1 MRFLALA
8 LAIFSAGAAHAEEI
22 LTISSDK
29 AEYIVGEV
37 PELQASVVTRPLSP
51 DFEFDVV
58 GELNEQPLSV
68 ERVSDFEFT
77 SSAPGLAAGSYT
89 WEATLVIQD
98 KRYARD
104 LKASITY
111 FEGQIDTI
119 EDQLATETDPDL
131 IAALEAEKARY
142 ESLQAAAE
150 AELVAIRTV
159 VKTAQIEFTVQTV
172 Q

>member
-8 LAIFSAGAAHAEEI
+8 LAIFTASAAYADEI

-29 AEYIVGEV
+29 AEYLVGEV

-58 GELNEQPLSV
+58 GELNEQPLPV
-68 ERVSDFEFT
+68 ERVSDFEF
-77 SSAPGLAAGSYT
+77 SSTAPGLSAGSYT
-89 WEATLVIQD
+89 WDVTLVIQD

-111 FEGQIDTI
+111 FDGQIDTI
-119 EDQLATETDPDL
+119 EDQLLTETDPGV
-131 IAALEAEKARY
+131 IEQLEAEKARF
-142 ESLQAAAE
+142 ESLKAAAE
-150 AELVAIRTV
+150 SELVAIRTV
-159 VKTAQIEFTVQTV
+159 VKAAHIDFTVQTV